1 MKSRNTLPL
10 MAFYERAAACDRIGM
25 AMLRIG
31 LIIVLTWIGAL
42 KFADYEADS
51 IVPLVANSPIMA
63 FVYSH
68 PAPEY
73 RAYMNKEG
81 ETVPAHHEWQVSNRT
96 YTVSRALGCLI
107 VLIGLLIA
115 LHGPLPQI
123 ASIGSALLVLMAC
136 TTLSFI
142 VTTPEAWVP
151 ALGSTTHGFPFLS
164 GVGRLIIKDSIMLGA
179 AVVTMADSAKSF
191 LKRRSARIHA
201 GEERDEAIYQTF
213 ENSYARGTHDH
224 PLFRTRSK

>member
-1 MKSRNTLPL
+1 MKSPNASPL
-10 MAFYERAAACDRIGM
+10 MSFYERAASFDRIGM
-25 AMLRIG
+25 AMLRLG
-31 LIIVLTWIGAL
+31 LIIVLAWIGAL

-51 IVPLVANSPIMA
+51 IVPLVANSPIMG
-63 FVYSH
+63 FVYAH

-73 RAYMNKEG
+73 RPYMNKEG
-81 ETVPAHHEWQVSNRT
+81 EIVPAHHEWQETNRT
-96 YTVSRALGCLI
+96 YAVSRALGCII

-123 ASIGSALLVLMAC
+123 ASIGSALLILMAC

-151 ALGSTTHGFPFLS
+151 ALGRGAHGFPFLS

-191 LKRRSARIHA
+191 LKRRRARINPADEQNDATYLTGREQLCKQHA
-201 GEERDEAIYQTF
+201 
-213 ENSYARGTHDH
+213 
-224 PLFRTRSK
+224 

>member
-1 MKSRNTLPL
+1 
-10 MAFYERAAACDRIGM
+10 M

-31 LIIVLTWIGAL
+31 LITVLFWIGAL

-51 IVPLVANSPIMA
+51 IVPLVANSPIMG

-73 RAYMNKEG
+73 RSYMNKEG
-81 ETVPAHHEWQVSNRT
+81 EDVLAHHEWQVSNRT
-96 YTVSRALGCLI
+96 YPVSHALGCLI
-107 VLIGLLIA
+107 MLIGLLIA
-115 LHGPLPQI
+115 LHRPLPQV

-151 ALGSTTHGFPFLS
+151 VLGSTTHGFLFLS

-191 LKRRSARIHA
+191 LKRREARTNA
-201 GEERDEAIYQTF
+201 SEEQNEASYQTL
-213 ENSYARGTHDH
+213 EKSQAQHA
-224 PLFRTRSK
+224 

>member
-1 MKSRNTLPL
+1 MKSTNVLPL
-10 MAFYERAAACDRIGM
+10 MRFYKTAASFDRIGM
-25 AMLRIG
+25 TMLRIG
-31 LIIVLTWIGAL
+31 LIIVLVWIGAL

-51 IVPLVANSPIMA
+51 IVPLVANSPIMG
-63 FVYSH
+63 FLYSH

-73 RAYMNKEG
+73 RSYMNKEG
-81 ETVPAHHEWQVSNRT
+81 ANVPAHHQWQVSNRT
-96 YTVSRALGCLI
+96 YPVSHALGCLI

-115 LHGPLPQI
+115 LHRPLPQV

-191 LKRRSARIHA
+191 LKRRDLRINA
-201 GEERDEAIYQTF
+201 GKEENLASYQTF
-213 ENSYARGTHDH
+213 EKSEELHA
-224 PLFRTRSK
+224 